1 MKKIFA
7 FAIAAVTMAVGC
19 QKFQDILKPNNEPV
33 DDGNPV
39 EIKFSTNVAT
49 VEVKGVGA
57 FDKLNTTQDLY
68 IYGIATKK
76 SDGSTK
82 VVIENKKANIGAPAG
97 EEDTWVSPS
106 ATGALK
112 FPNNAAYFYS
122 GTKDVHA
129 FYGYYVDD
137 ACGYVLD
144 DQGEPKEPKELNP
157 IEPTAE
163 YKLNITIDG
172 TQDILLGKATPAN
185 DLNAT
190 VTTPDDVYSAWSA
203 RNGVTPNLV
212 FDHALTQYTFEVK
225 NLGTKDLALTGVGV
239 TSKTKAVLTVAET
252 QGLSEIGTG
261 ETADSELALTNTTGD
276 LWNTEVYT
284 YTTKQMNDNGTP
296 DDAED
301 DFEED
306 VTVSVKG
313 ISLPKNGTEYVK
325 IENASIMTFAAQ
337 KNNVVLYLKQEG
349 MAHGEYRKIT
359 IPLNIAA
366 LGGKEATEAG
376 VSYNV
381 QISIYSLE
389 QIEINVTLNEWLHE
403 TLVIDQD
410 DLDNAGDANDG
421 DYNDE
426 IVPAA

>member
-7 FAIAAVTMAVGC
+7 FAIAAVTMTVGC

-57 FDKLNTTQDLY
+57 FDKLNTNQDLY

-76 SDGSTK
+76 SDASTK
-82 VVIENKKANIGAPAG
+82 VVIENKKANIGAPADDDG
-97 EEDTWVSPS
+97 TWVAPS

-144 DQGEPKEPKELNP
+144 EQGQPKEPKELKP

-163 YKLNITIDG
+163 YKLDITIDG

-212 FDHALTQYTFEVK
+212 FEHALTQYTFEVK

-239 TSKTKAVLTVAET
+239 TSKTKAVLTVAGVQEV
-252 QGLSEIGTG
+252 SEIGTG
-261 ETADSELALTNTTGD
+261 ETADSELALNNTTGD

-284 YTTKQMNDNGTP
+284 YTTKQMNDNDTP
-296 DDAED
+296 DNTDD

-325 IENASIMTFAAQ
+325 IEKASIMTFAAQ

-359 IPLNIAA
+359 IPLNIAT
-366 LGGKEATEAG
+366 LGGKETTEAG

-389 QIEINVTLNEWLHE
+389 QIEINVTLKPWLHE
-403 TLVIDQD
+403 TLVIGQD